1 MSENLLHD
9 HDHDHRHDSSET
21 AEALLEQRKSATEDD
36 AAELE
41 RRCVCMHMDFARS
54 LASRYFGRGIP
65 ADDLEQVA
73 YLALVKSVRRFDPDR
88 GDAFKAFAAVT
99 IRGEL
104 RRHFR
109 DSGWVVRPPRPLQE
123 LQARVWSTREELS
136 HTLKRPPTT
145 EELASALDADPAQ
158 VSEALGLTDC
168 FSPTSLDGVGPHD
181 DSVAVIDRVGGTDPG
196 FDQVDTSVLLAGAL
210 ECLAP
215 RDRTIVRMRYFDGLT
230 QRDIGERIGV
240 TQMQVSR
247 LLARI
252 MRDLR
257 NLITLEEAA
266 A

>member
-1 MSENLLHD
+1 MDKNLLHD
-9 HDHDHRHDSSET
+9 HDDRYDSDAT
-21 AEALLEQRKSATEDD
+21 AEELLEQRRSATGDS

-54 LASRYFGRGIP
+54 LAARYFGRGIP
-65 ADDLEQVA
+65 AEDLEQVA
-73 YLALVKSVRRFDPDR
+73 YLALVKSVRRFDPAR

-109 DSGWVVRPPRPLQE
+109 DTGWVVRPPRPLQE
-123 LQARVWSTREELS
+123 LQARVWSAREELS
-136 HTLKRPPTT
+136 HTLKRPPTV
-145 EELASALDADPAQ
+145 EELASALDADAGQ
-158 VSEALGLTDC
+158 VDEALGLTDC
-168 FSPTSLDGVGPHD
+168 FSPTSLDGVGPHE
-181 DSVAVIDRVGGTDPG
+181 DSVAVVDRVGASDPG
-196 FDQVDTSVLLAGAL
+196 FEQVDTSVLLAGAL
-210 ECLAP
+210 DCLAP
-215 RDRTIVRMRYFDGLT
+215 RDRSIVRMRYFDGMT

-257 NLITLEEAA
+257 TVITLEEAA

>member
-1 MSENLLHD
+1 MTENLLHA
-9 HDHDHRHDSSET
+9 HDYRHDPSDT
-21 AEALLEQRKSATEDD
+21 AETLLEERRTASEDD

-54 LASRYFGRGIP
+54 LAARYFGRGIP
-65 ADDLEQVA
+65 AEDLEQVA
-73 YLALVKSVRRFDPDR
+73 YLALVKSVRRFDPER

-109 DSGWVVRPPRPLQE
+109 DTGWVVRPPRPLQE

-136 HTLKRPPTT
+136 HSLKRPPTT
-145 EELASALDADPAQ
+145 DELASALDADPSQ
-158 VSEALGLTDC
+158 VGEALGLTDC
-168 FSPTSLDGVGPHD
+168 FSPTSLDGVGPHE
-181 DSVAVIDRVGGTDPG
+181 DSVAVIDRVGSSDPG
-196 FDQVDTSVLLAGAL
+196 FEQVDTAVLLAGAL
-210 ECLAP
+210 ERLAP
-215 RDRTIVRMRYFDGLT
+215 RDRSIVRMRYFQGLT

-257 NLITLEEAA
+257 NMITLEEAA